1 MYIII
6 YQYER
11 KEQFHRKTDIRL
23 SSSWC
28 QWGQGQTLQK
38 KKKRTLV
45 PNDNNNNHMNK
56 LLTDTLLPDSGLSLV
71 NVTALSKNLL
81 LVLQSVTGSTG
92 SNGQVSVE
100 TVKQEKSDCQQLNFI
115 VNERKKIE
123 KKATYVI
130 PAFFQAA
137 DIVII
142 LYVWLGCMKTGWRR
156 EKEKKRGKG
165 KKKCMGN
172 LKSP

>member
-1 MYIII
+1 MG
-6 YQYER
+6 
-11 KEQFHRKTDIRL
+11 TGSD
-23 SSSWC
+23 SA
-28 QWGQGQTLQK
+28 K

-100 TVKQEKSDCQQLNFI
+100 TVKQEKSDC
-115 VNERKKIE
+115 
-123 KKATYVI
+123 
-130 PAFFQAA
+130 
-137 DIVII
+137 
-142 LYVWLGCMKTGWRR
+142 
-156 EKEKKRGKG
+156 
-165 KKKCMGN
+165 
-172 LKSP
+172 